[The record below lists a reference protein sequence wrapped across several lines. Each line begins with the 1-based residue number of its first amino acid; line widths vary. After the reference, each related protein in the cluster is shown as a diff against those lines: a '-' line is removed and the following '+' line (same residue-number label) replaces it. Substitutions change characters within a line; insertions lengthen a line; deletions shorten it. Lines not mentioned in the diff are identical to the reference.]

1 MKMKESNK
9 HNQLNSNQQNQ
20 QQELPSNKKF
30 IVINNTEDLDLVI
43 DNIDTIIK
51 SKMIVVVNTENV
63 SKFELFSTFQSINQF
78 VILEYDVEKMSHGIL
93 KFVSEGEMTEASK
106 SDVVV
111 GEEEY
116 KNAEIRKMFEQN

>member
-9 HNQLNSNQQNQ
+9 HNQLNSNQRNQ

-30 IVINNTEDLDLVI
+30 IVINNTEDLNLVI